1 MSSRYEREIED
12 ILKKAGGF
20 GSDPGGGG
28 GRKKPRS
35 RNVVRL
41 SWLYVRQSLSGK
53 PWSVSPGRVMLIG
66 FALLLSTLLVMPFV
80 DGVAGYLAWAGLLL
94 CVIGYGMFLARPSS
108 GGVEKRWRGRS
119 VEAAERRS
127 RLMSALDRVRRRFSR

>member
-12 ILKKAGGF
+12 ILEKAGGF
-20 GSDPGGGG
+20 GPAPSGGGP
-28 GRKKPRS
+28 KKPRS

-41 SWLYVRQSLSGK
+41 AWLYVRQSVSGK
-53 PWSVSPGRVMLIG
+53 PWSVSPGRVMLVG

-108 GGVEKRWRGRS
+108 GGGVEKHWRGRR
-119 VEAAERRS
+119 VESERRS
-127 RLMSALDRVRRRFSR
+127 RLMSALNRVRRRFSR